1 MMSEAGGR
9 ERNRQK
15 RMAAAAAVEEI
26 ADGMVVGLGTGSTAA
41 FALEAIAERLAE
53 GLRILGIPTSEA
65 TAEAARR
72 LGIPLTDF
80 AAHPTIDLTIDG
92 ADEVER
98 GTLDLVKGGGGALL
112 REKNVASASRRM
124 IVVVDEG
131 KLVDR
136 LGSRMPLPVEVVPF
150 GWQAAAARL
159 AATGAEARLRMAGA
173 TPFQTDGGNYIVDCA
188 YGGIADAPG
197 LERRLDAIVGVVE
210 SGLFVGL
217 AAAVIV
223 GTTGGLRRIER

>member
-1 MMSEAGGR
+1 
-9 ERNRQK
+9 
-15 RMAAAAAVEEI
+15 
-26 ADGMVVGLGTGSTAA
+26 VVGLGTGSTAA
-41 FALEAIAERLAE
+41 FALEAIAKRLGE

-65 TAEAARR
+65 TAAAARR

-80 AAHPTIDLTIDG
+80 AAHPAIDLTIDG
-92 ADEVER
+92 ADEVEC

-112 REKNVASASRRM
+112 REKIVASASRRM

-159 AATGAEARLRMAGA
+159 AATGAETRLRMAGA
-173 TPFQTDGGNYIVDCA
+173 APFRTDGGNYIVDCA
-188 YGGIADAPG
+188 YGGIADAPA
-197 LERRLDAIVGVVE
+197 LERRLGAIVGVVE

-223 GTTGGLRRIER
+223 GTPAGLRRIER

>member
-1 MMSEAGGR
+1 MMSEAR
-9 ERNRQK
+9 DSERDRQK

-26 ADGMVVGLGTGSTAA
+26 TDGMVVGLGTGSTAA
-41 FALEAIAERLAE
+41 FALEAIAKRLAE

-80 AAHPTIDLTIDG
+80 AAHPRIDLTIDG

-112 REKNVASASRRM
+112 REKIVASASRRM

-136 LGSRMPLPVEVVPF
+136 LGSRMKLPVEIVPF
-150 GWQAAAARL
+150 GWQVAAARL
-159 AATGAEARLRMAGA
+159 AATGAETRLRMAGE
-173 TPFQTDGGNYIVDCA
+173 TPFRTDGGNYIVDCA
-188 YGGIADAPG
+188 YGGIADAPA
-197 LERRLDAIVGVVE
+197 LERRLGTIVGVVE

-223 GTTGGLRRIER
+223 GTPAGPRRIER